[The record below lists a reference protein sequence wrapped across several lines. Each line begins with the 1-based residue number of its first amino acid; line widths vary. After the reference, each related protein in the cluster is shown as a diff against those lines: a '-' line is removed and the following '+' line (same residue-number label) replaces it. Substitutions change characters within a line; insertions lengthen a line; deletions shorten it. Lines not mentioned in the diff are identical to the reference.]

1 MNKTMIVIILLLNML
16 IMMPAQAESNK
27 GKPMKKLTLLIDS
40 KPVKLIPSPLIQE
53 DRWLV
58 PLESFCHLI
67 GAKVDYPDGMEM
79 VVICKEQQCVPITFD
94 DTSLIATNEV
104 VYASPKMVA
113 ELLGLLV
120 SSTSEDQIE
129 INTISRAAQDTR
141 IFEIPAWFSLPDLK
155 GRKISFSQFR
165 GKKTLLYLWA
175 SW

>member
-1 MNKTMIVIILLLNML
+1 MIVIILLLNML

-40 KPVKLIPSPLIQE
+40 
-53 DRWLV
+53 LV

-94 DTSLIATNEV
+94 DTSLITTNEV

-129 INTISRAAQDTR
+129 INTISRVAQDTR